1 MECNIKSG
9 NVMSIVHND
18 DETSGSR
25 LDHVE
30 AVIVD
35 QPLAIHLLPD
45 KQQPEKKNIII
56 AKISLLLMFPIFKTK
71 FSIFYE

>member
-1 MECNIKSG
+1 MEHNIKSG
-9 NVMSIVHND
+9 NVMSIVHNG

-45 KQQPEKKNIII
+45 KQQPEKNIII
-56 AKISLLLMFPIFKTK
+56 AKVTLLLMFPIFKTK
-71 FSIFYE
+71 FPIFYE